1 MNWLLRLFGL
11 GPKALPPAPIHEPGP
26 AAYIEPPTAPLLSDI
41 FREAIQETHDE
52 INQLERE
59 LLDDVKLR
67 QYIKNTVRAMTLG
80 LNKDSYDF
88 ILIHPSDAKISD
100 KIWRPFAQIMVQLCA
115 EIGIKAKDETT
126 YLNVDKKEV
135 RKAFAN
141 LKKQVVDIDERTR
154 AMLSQGIYR

>member
-11 GPKALPPAPIHEPGP
+11 GPKELPRAPIHEPAP
-26 AAYIEPPTAPLLSDI
+26 AAYIEPPTVPLLSDI

-100 KIWRPFAQIMVQLCA
+100 KIWRPFAQIMVKLCA
-115 EIGIKAKDETT
+115 EIGIHAKDEAT

-135 RKAFAN
+135 RKAFTN